1 MVVCDIE
8 VQPDVPSVR
17 RIEVELNDSEEE
29 VKEVVVVQD
38 DQDSSDTVEEKP
50 IEVKQPTPYERL

>member
-38 DQDSSDTVEEKP
+38 DRDSSDTVEEKP